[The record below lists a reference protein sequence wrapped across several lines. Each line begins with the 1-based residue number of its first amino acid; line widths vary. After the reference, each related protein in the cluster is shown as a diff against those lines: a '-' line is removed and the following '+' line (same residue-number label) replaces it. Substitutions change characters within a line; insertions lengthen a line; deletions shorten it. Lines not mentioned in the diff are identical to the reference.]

1 MIHLLLFVLCT
12 IISHRQAIAI
22 YRRIKIRILKEREM
36 NSSFFFGKTEIL
48 HEMEM
53 YYEIRGEGNPLL
65 LLHGFTGSGADWQ
78 LIFKDPP
85 KGFQFIIPDLRG
97 HGRST
102 NHSRG
107 FTFRQCA
114 FDMFE
119 LLDRLEIRRFQ
130 AIGMS
135 GGAITLL
142 HMATQ
147 QPARVESMVLVSAAH
162 YFPHQARA
170 VMRRQTG
177 EDRSEIEWQIM
188 RQHHKHGDDQI
199 LELWRH
205 GNAMKDSYDD
215 VNFTPP
221 YLSTITAS
229 VLIVH
234 GDRDALYPVDIPV
247 AMHTSIPQSFLW
259 IVPNGGHV
267 PIFGHMAA
275 RFVQT
280 ALPFLRG
287 EWERKHEK

>member
-1 MIHLLLFVLCT
+1 MIK
-12 IISHRQAIAI
+12 S
-22 YRRIKIRILKEREM
+22 RRLEELEM
-36 NSSFFFGKTEIL
+36 NSPFFLGRTASL
-48 HEMEM
+48 REMEM
-53 YYEIRGEGNPLL
+53 YYEIRGEGDPLL

-85 KGFQFIIPDLRG
+85 KGFQLITPDLRG

-102 NHSRG
+102 NHSKD
-107 FTFRQCA
+107 FRFRKCA
-114 FDMFE
+114 FDVFE
-119 LLDRLEIRRFQ
+119 LLDRLEIGKFK

-147 QPARVESMVLVSAAH
+147 QPARVEAIVLVSAAH
-162 YFPHQARA
+162 YFPDQARA
-170 VMRRQTG
+170 IMRRQTEEG
-177 EDRSEIEWQIM
+177 RSEIEWQIM
-188 RQHHKHGDDQI
+188 RQHHKHGDGQI
-199 LELWRH
+199 LELWRQ

-221 YLSTITAS
+221 YLSTIKAS

-234 GDRDALYPVDIPV
+234 GDRDSLYPVAIPV

-267 PIFGHMAA
+267 PIFGHLAA

-287 EWERKHEK
+287 EWERRREN